1 MQLHFEV
8 GGHGEPLIILHGL
21 FGSLDNWRPM
31 SKRLAQH
38 FKVFAL
44 DQRNHGQSPHSF
56 EMDYARMAADVREFI
71 AAQGF
76 KDALVLGHSMG
87 GKTAM
92 QLALRHPD
100 SVRKLVIVDMAP
112 RRDSGRHTRLLAGM
126 RSLDL
131 SRFQNRKEIEA
142 ALEPAVGDLPTRQFL
157 LKNIARHEDAG
168 FSWKIGL
175 EEIYQNYQN
184 LTEAIESTEPCT
196 KATLF
201 IRGEKSDYLRDED
214 WPGILRLFPQ
224 AKFQTIPGAGHLPHV
239 ETPEAFY
246 ELVTSFFG

>member
-1 MQLHFEV
+1 MQLHFEA
-8 GGHGEPLIILHGL
+8 GGDGEPLIILHGL

-31 SKRLAQH
+31 SKRLADH

-56 EMDYARMAADVREFI
+56 EMDYARMAADVQEFI
-71 AAQGF
+71 TAQGL

-87 GKTAM
+87 AKTAM

-100 SVRKLVIVDMAP
+100 SVRELVVVDMAP
-112 RRDSGRHTRLLAGM
+112 RRDPGRHTRLIAGM

-157 LKNIARHEDAG
+157 LKNLARQDNGG
-168 FSWKIGL
+168 FCWKIGL

-184 LTEAIESTEPCT
+184 LTEAIESTEPYT
-196 KATLF
+196 KAALF
-201 IRGEKSDYLRDED
+201 IRGEKSDYLRKED
-214 WPGILRLFPQ
+214 QPDILRLFPK
-224 AKFQTIPGAGHLPHV
+224 AEFRTVPGAGHLPHV
-239 ETPEAFY
+239 ETPETFYDCVTAF
-246 ELVTSFFG
+246 LR